1 MKELNMDHLVDI
13 FSGDNFSVRSLTDAI
28 NIVPNMYGRVNQLGI
43 FQEKA
48 IDTTLVS
55 VEFNH
60 GVLNL
65 IPKSDRGTPAPK
77 NRTAKRSAK
86 HFEVPRIALDD
97 VILPSDIQNVRA
109 FGSMNMKT
117 PESVTNDKLLEL
129 SNKHDITNEFLKCG
143 ALNGLVVDASGA
155 TILDIFTEFSVT
167 QLVQAIDFDDAAETV
182 RAKFNAIKRHIKLAL
197 LGDTMSYVHA
207 LCSPGY
213 FDALIQSEEAKA
225 AYTNYM
231 NAQAVGL
238 GMAAASANPLRDDVR
253 DGFMWQGIFFEEYL
267 GTATDIAGTAHNFIP
282 DNTARYFPV
291 GTNNTFREWH
301 APADWM
307 ETVNTMGLKKYAK
320 VVPED
325 GNRHVELL
333 SQSNPLPICLR
344 PDVLVQGSLA

>member
-1 MKELNMDHLVDI
+1 MDHLVDI
-13 FSGDNFSVRSLTDAI
+13 FSGDNFSVRSLTDSI
-28 NIVPNMYGRVNQLGI
+28 NIIPNMYGRVNQLGI
-43 FQEKA
+43 FQEKS

-55 VEFNH
+55 VEFNQ

-77 NRTAKRSAK
+77 NKSAKRHAK
-86 HFEVPRIALDD
+86 QFEVPRIALDD

-129 SNKHDITNEFLKCG
+129 SNKHDITNEYLKMG
-143 ALNGLVVDASGA
+143 ALTGVVLDASGD
-155 TILDIFTEFSVT
+155 TIVDIFTEFGVT
-167 QLVQAIDFDDAAETV
+167 ELSQAIDFDDTAETV
-182 RAKFNAIKRHIKLAL
+182 RSKLVAIKRHIKLAL

-207 LCSPGY
+207 LCSSDY
-213 FDALIQSEEAKA
+213 FDALIESEAAKR
-225 AYTNYM
+225 AYDNYM
-231 NAQAVGL
+231 TSTAVGQ
-238 GMAAASANPLRDDVR
+238 GMAAASANPQRDDVR

-267 GTATDIAGTAHNFIP
+267 GTATVLDSAGAASSKDFI
-282 DNTARYFPV
+282 DAGEARYFPV
-291 GTNNTFREWH
+291 GTQNTFREWH

-307 ETVNTMGLKKYAK
+307 ETVNTPGLKKYAK

-333 SQSNPLPICLR
+333 SQSNPLPMCLR
-344 PDVLVQGSLA
+344 PAVLVEGTIG

>member
-1 MKELNMDHLVDI
+1 MDHLVDI

-28 NIVPNMYGRVNQLGI
+28 NVVPNMYGRVNELGV

-48 IDTTLVS
+48 IDTTLVT
-55 VEFNH
+55 VEFNN

-97 VILPSDIQNVRA
+97 VILPADIQNVRQ
-109 FGSMNMKT
+109 FGSLNLKT
-117 PESVTNDKLLEL
+117 PESVTNDKLIEL

-143 ALNGLVVDASGA
+143 ALNGLVLDASGS
-155 TILDIFTEFSVT
+155 TILDIFTEFGVT
-167 QLVQAIDFDDAAETV
+167 ELDQAIGFDDTAETV
-182 RAKFNAIKRHIKLAL
+182 RAKLNAIKRHIKLNL
-197 LGDTMSYVHA
+197 KGDTMSYVHA
-207 LCSPGY
+207 LCSPSY
-213 FDALIQSEEAKA
+213 FDALIESEEAKRA
-225 AYTNYM
+225 FDNYM
-231 NAQAVGL
+231 NAQATSLGL
-238 GMAAASANPLRDDVR
+238 AAATANPLRDDVR
-253 DGFMWQGIFFEEYL
+253 SGFMWQGIFFEEYL
-267 GTATDIAGTAHNFIP
+267 GTATTIDGTAHDFIP
-282 DNTARYFPV
+282 ADHARYFPM

-307 ETVNTMGLKKYAK
+307 ETVNTLGLKKYAK

-344 PDVLVQGSLA
+344 PDVLVKGSLA